1 MNSKLLVVGGLI
13 LAFVLG
19 TAATG
24 ITTAFNKPAEEET
37 VVTAPAR
44 RVASAPVVRTRTVMR
59 PAAFKDTAEPAVVE
73 TQKKRSLQKEILIV
87 GGSAAGGAAIG
98 AVAGGKKGA
107 AIGAISGGIAGLV
120 YDMATR
126 NK

>member
-19 TAATG
+19 TAANS
-24 ITTAFNKPAEEET
+24 ITTAFNTPAEEA
-37 VVTAPAR
+37 VIPAAVTQRLAPVARTRAVAVPAASAAPA
-44 RVASAPVVRTRTVMR
+44 P
-59 PAAFKDTAEPAVVE
+59 VVE

-126 NK
+126 NN